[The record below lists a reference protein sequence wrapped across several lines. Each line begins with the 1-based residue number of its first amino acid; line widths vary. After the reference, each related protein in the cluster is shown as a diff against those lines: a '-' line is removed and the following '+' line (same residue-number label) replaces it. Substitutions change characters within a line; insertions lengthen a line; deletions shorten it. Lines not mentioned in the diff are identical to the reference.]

1 MGKTA
6 ALVFVSML
14 TAQAYAL
21 TGNCVGTRGR
31 DRIVIVLS
39 GTQQNGSGSVS
50 VGGRLVARF
59 DGPDLRVNFVMQS
72 IRARN
77 AHGDVVEARVTN
89 LSRQTGVL
97 SRLIV
102 PAYGMNFSQVPVQCN
117 LR

>member
-1 MGKTA
+1 MKFA
-6 ALVFVSML
+6 ALMFVSFM
-14 TAQAYAL
+14 TVQANAM
-21 TGNCVGTRGR
+21 TGQCVGTKNGERILISLAGSTSRG
-31 DRIVIVLS
+31 S
-39 GTQQNGSGSVS
+39 GTVE

-59 DGPDLRVNFVMQS
+59 DGPDLRINYVMQT

-102 PAYGMNFSQVPVQCN
+102 PAYGINFSQVPVQCR

>member
-1 MGKTA
+1 MKMTV
-6 ALVFVSML
+6 LVFLSL
-14 TAQAYAL
+14 LSTLANAL

-31 DRIVIVLS
+31 DRIVVVLS

-50 VGGRLVARF
+50 VAGRQVARF

-102 PAYGMNFSQVPVQCN
+102 PAYGINFSQVPVQCN

>member
-1 MGKTA
+1 MNMI
-6 ALVFVSML
+6 ALVIVSLM
-14 TAQAYAL
+14 TANAYAL
-21 TGNCVGTRGR
+21 VGNCVGSSRGE
-31 DRIVIVLS
+31 RIVIVLE
-39 GTQQNGSGSVS
+39 GDQENGSGSVS

-59 DGPDLRVNFVMQS
+59 DGPDLRVNLIMQS

-102 PAYGMNFSQVPVQCN
+102 PAYGINFSQVPVQCN